1 MSELAASA
9 APETTDLAATRVANA
24 AATAAAAFA
33 APTVPSPAPAL
44 DADLLRRA
52 YGLMHTAAAMASLYE
67 EEKATA
73 ARYVHATARGHEAVQ
88 LAAAFLLKETDYA
101 APYYRDDA
109 LLLGLGLR
117 PYELMLQLLA
127 KADDPFSG
135 GRTYYAHPSLRRA
148 GIPVMPHQSSATGM
162 QAIPATGIA
171 QAIKYFESVSKEQV
185 AASNADF
192 KAKHARLTANRSLS
206 LCSIGDGAMTEG
218 EVAEAL
224 QMAVL
229 HQLPIVYL
237 VQDNDWGISAT
248 GREMRAM
255 NAYEFAAG
263 FPGLRR
269 MQVDGADFGS
279 SYQGLSEAFAHVRAR
294 RGPVL
299 VHAKCPLLGHHTS
312 GVRREWYRNDLA
324 AHQEQDPLPRLHQQ
338 LLAGGFPEAELNTL
352 ATAAQ
357 ATVRADWQLALAAPN
372 PDPATFADHEF
383 APPAVTEEAG
393 ERAPAGAEKALMV
406 DAALH
411 AVDDILREFP
421 EALFYGQDV
430 GGELGGV
437 FREAALLAK
446 KYGEARVFNTP
457 IQEAYIVGSTAGMAA
472 VGARPIVEIQ
482 FADYIWPAL
491 NQLVEELSKSCYLT
505 MGKFPIPALIRVP
518 IGAYG
523 GGGPYHSGSIESTLL
538 TIRGIKVVYPS
549 NAADMKGLMRAAFL
563 DPNPVIMLEH
573 KGLYWSKVPGTED
586 AKTLEPAA
594 GYVIPLG
601 QAAVAQAADPEKL
614 RQGDTA
620 VVVTYGMGVHWAK
633 AASRE
638 YPGQIEILDLR
649 TLNPLDFDAVTA
661 ATRRH
666 GKVLVL
672 TEEPLMNSFAESLAG
687 RIQRHCFTALDA
699 PVFTL
704 GAANLPAIALNVELE
719 KQMLPSAAKVAAA
732 LGELLGY

>member
-1 MSELAASA
+1 MSEFAVSDTANLAS
-9 APETTDLAATRVANA
+9 TRV
-24 AATAAAAFA
+24 TAAAAA
-33 APTVPSPAPAL
+33 AAAAFTAPAATPAPRL
-44 DADLLRRA
+44 DAELLRRA
-52 YGLMHTAAAMASLYE
+52 FRLMHTAAAMATLYE

-73 ARYVHATARGHEAVQ
+73 SRYVHATARGHEAVQ
-88 LAAAFLLKETDYA
+88 LAAAFLLTENDYA

-109 LLLGLGLR
+109 MLLGLGLR

-135 GRTYYAHPSLRRA
+135 GRTYYSHPSLRRA
-148 GIPVMPHQSSATGM
+148 GIPVIPHQSSATGM
-162 QAIPATGIA
+162 QAIPATGMA
-171 QAIKYFESVSKEQV
+171 HAIKYLESVGGEQLE
-185 AASNADF
+185 ASSDAF
-192 KAKHARLTANRSLS
+192 KAKCASLAANGSLA

-263 FPGLRR
+263 FPGLLRL
-269 MQVDGADFGS
+269 QVDGADFRS
-279 SYQGLSEAFAHVRAR
+279 SHHGLVEAFAHVRAR

-324 AHQEQDPLPRLHQQ
+324 TQQEQDPLPRLHQ
-338 LLAGGFPEAELNTL
+338 LLLQSGFEEAEL
-352 ATAAQ
+352 AALVAEAR
-357 ATVRADWQLALAAPN
+357 ATVRADWKEALAAPN

-383 APPAVTEEAG
+383 APPAVTEESG
-393 ERAPAGAEKALMV
+393 ERSPAGADKTLMV

-411 AVDDILREFP
+411 AVDEILREFP

-446 KYGEARVFNTP
+446 KYGDARVFNTP

-573 KGLYWSKVPGTED
+573 KGLYWSKVPGTEE

-601 QAAVAQAADPEKL
+601 KAAVAQAADPEKL
-614 RQGDTA
+614 QQGDTA

-633 AASRE
+633 AASRD
-638 YPGQIEILDLR
+638 YPGQVEILDLR

-687 RIQRHCFTALDA
+687 RIQRHCFQELDA

-719 KQMLPSAAKVAAA
+719 KQMLPSAAKVAVA
-732 LGELLGY
+732 LEELLGY